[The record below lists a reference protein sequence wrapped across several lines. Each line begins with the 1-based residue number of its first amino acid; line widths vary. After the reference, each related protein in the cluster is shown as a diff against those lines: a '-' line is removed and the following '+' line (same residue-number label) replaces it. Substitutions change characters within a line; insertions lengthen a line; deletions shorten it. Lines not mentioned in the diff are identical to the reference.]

1 MTLRVI
7 EGGMQSPSKVKAAEV
22 IGYAVESEL
31 EEGFLVHASPSVWH
45 FDLASAVLY
54 ETPNQAWASA
64 KRRSSAL
71 AKAVEVVREPDGS
84 LSWKPAADPAKAT
97 EGDWVVWFELIPGG
111 DRMYVVKNGKR
122 VIASKHL
129 ADAKGYKTKLAAE
142 MAVPKFATE
151 KAGVEQLKADLRYQQ

>member
-1 MTLRVI
+1 MMLRVI
-7 EGGMQSPSKVKAAEV
+7 EGGKQSPSKVKAAEV

-71 AKAVEVVREPDGS
+71 AKAVEVAREPNGS
-84 LSWKPAADPAKAT
+84 LSWKDVADPAKAT
-97 EGDWVVWFELIPGG
+97 ENDWIVWFEPKIGSK
-111 DRMYVVKNGKR
+111 RMYLVKSGKPMR
-122 VIASKHL
+122 ASTRRT
-129 ADAKGYKTKLAAE
+129 DAKGYKTKQAAE
-142 MAVPKFATE
+142 MVARKFDGIS
-151 KAGVEQLKADLRYQQ
+151 AGVEQLEVESPPA